1 MTLKKAL
8 RYSTA
13 KKVIVKKTNTPMSI
27 LCIDYSDPKCK
38 GRVSNVGFLLDDW
51 KWYNY
56 KELSEIS

>member
-8 RYSTA
+8 RYSTT
-13 KKVIVKKTNTPMSI
+13 KKVIVKRTNTPMSI
-27 LCIDYSDPKCK
+27 LCIDYSDPKCN
-38 GRVSNVGFLLDDW
+38 GRVSNVGFLLDDR